1 MPGRSRPVQRTRM
14 VLSPAAGGVPGWS
27 SIGGSLPAGPQ
38 HPVPGALPG
47 HRRRLPPMVTSNP
60 ALAELGGYPLA
71 RLQDLANDLRADGG
85 PLADFAIGD
94 PDEPT
99 PPFIRE
105 ALRDAVGPV
114 SRYPTAAGQP
124 ALREAV
130 AGWVRTRHGVEVDPD
145 RHVLPSAGSKE
156 AIFHLPLAV
165 LDPHG
170 PRRAVLWGDP
180 GYPVYGR
187 GALFAGGV
195 SDPVTLTHDEGWKLD
210 LGSLPSDRWPPRAS
224 RGSTTPTTP
233 PAPWPTSTGTAQQ
246 VATAR
251 ARPAAVLRRV
261 LPGGLVRH
269 ARTERPRGLRRRPHR
284 RARVRLA
291 VEAVRHDRL
300 PLRRDRRRPGAH
312 HAPASAATQRGDRRA
327 GLRPGRRDGGV
338 ARPDPRRRPPG
349 GVRRQ
354 ARRRARVPAG
364 RRDRGV
370 GVEAT
375 FYVWFRAPDGDD
387 AAYAEALLRERIV
400 ASPGRAFGPGGPGGC
415 GWRSCRPSK
424 AAGRRS
430 PAGRTRSTPAGS
442 RAEP

>member
-1 MPGRSRPVQRTRM
+1 
-14 VLSPAAGGVPGWS
+14 
-27 SIGGSLPAGPQ
+27 
-38 HPVPGALPG
+38 
-47 HRRRLPPMVTSNP
+47 MVTTNP

-71 RLQDLANDLRADGG
+71 RLQDLANDLRADGE
-85 PLADFAIGD
+85 PLADFSIGD

-124 ALREAV
+124 ELRAAV

-195 SDPVTLTHDEGWKLD
+195 SDPVTLTHEDGWKLD
-210 LGSLPSDRWPPRAS
+210 LSSLPAERLGAACIAWVNYPHN
-224 RGSTTPTTP
+224 PTGATVDLD
-233 PAPWPTSTGTAQQ
+233 WYRQQ

-251 ARPAAVLRRV
+251 EHDLLLCSDECYQEVWFDEPAPSVLEACDGDLTGVLAFLSLSKRSGMTGYRSGAIVGDPELITRLRLLRPNVGTAAPDFVQAAALAAWRDQTHV
-261 LPGGLVRH
+261 D
-269 ARTERPRGLRRRPHR
+269 AR
-284 RARVRLA
+284 RAVFGAKRDVVLGF
-291 VEAVRHDRL
+291 
-300 PLRRDRRRPGAH
+300 LRDAAIEVSG
-312 HAPASAATQRGDRRA
+312 SA
-327 GLRPGRRDGGV
+327 
-338 ARPDPRRRPPG
+338 
-349 GVRRQ
+349 
-354 ARRRARVPAG
+354 
-364 RRDRGV
+364 
-370 GVEAT
+370 AT
-375 FYVWFRAPDGDD
+375 FYVWFRAPGGDD

-400 ASPGRAFGPGGPGGC
+400 ASPGRAFGPGGAGWLRLALVPTVEGCRQAVARWADAIDGG
-415 GWRSCRPSK
+415 RLP
-424 AAGRRS
+424 
-430 PAGRTRSTPAGS
+430 T
-442 RAEP
+442 